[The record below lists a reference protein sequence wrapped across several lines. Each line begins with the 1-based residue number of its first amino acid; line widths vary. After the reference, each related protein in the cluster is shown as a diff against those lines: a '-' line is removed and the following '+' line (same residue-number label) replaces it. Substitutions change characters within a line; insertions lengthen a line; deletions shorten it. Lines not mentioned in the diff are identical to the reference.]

1 VDSNRALSNSAYSG
15 RGIAICHSKRD
26 GLGVIYWISGR
37 SPASKRRALVPDDVG
52 LRVVDLEGL
61 DDDSLRHYRAARSED
76 HFEVV
81 GNGDHLDQMSFALSR
96 GVSIASVFERLEP
109 EPDQIGTPR
118 LAAVLEQRTRLIT
131 IGGARPRSAGSGSE
145 LHLLGPTAIEVGKGL
160 LIATYM
166 GNPKSPSPWSEPQWI
181 EVVDSF
187 EDQMEG
193 LWSALGDDYR
203 IAIAGKLA
211 GPGASWQVRE

>member
-1 VDSNRALSNSAYSG
+1 
-15 RGIAICHSKRD
+15 
-26 GLGVIYWISGR
+26 
-37 SPASKRRALVPDDVG
+37 
-52 LRVVDLEGL
+52 
-61 DDDSLRHYRAARSED
+61 
-76 HFEVV
+76 
-81 GNGDHLDQMSFALSR
+81 MSFALSR
-96 GVSIASVFERLEP
+96 GASIASAFERLEP

-118 LAAVLEQRTRLIT
+118 LAAVLEQRTRLVT

-166 GNPKSPSPWSEPQWI
+166 GNPKSPSPWSEPRWI

-187 EDQMEG
+187 EDQLEG

-203 IAIAGKLA
+203 IAIAGKGGPRRVLA
-211 GPGASWQVRE
+211 GARIAIRRPDWSHQAGERRYPLRFSAAVLPMKASRSPAPLV

>member
-1 VDSNRALSNSAYSG
+1 
-15 RGIAICHSKRD
+15 
-26 GLGVIYWISGR
+26 
-37 SPASKRRALVPDDVG
+37 
-52 LRVVDLEGL
+52 
-61 DDDSLRHYRAARSED
+61 
-76 HFEVV
+76 
-81 GNGDHLDQMSFALSR
+81 M
-96 GVSIASVFERLEP
+96 
-109 EPDQIGTPR
+109 
-118 LAAVLEQRTRLIT
+118 
-131 IGGARPRSAGSGSE
+131 
-145 LHLLGPTAIEVGKGL
+145 GKGL

-211 GPGASWQVRE
+211 GPGASLAGARIAIRRPDWSHQAGERGYALGFSAAVLPMKASRSPAPLV